1 MALQRRKK
9 KYGVEEVLVHVRG
22 NTNVRNKKL
31 LYEEFDG
38 DQVKIRSDRLLLF
51 KRKGTKCVGCGI
63 EGAHF
68 IKEKN
73 PSDRHWHFNLYGVTP
88 DGEEVLMTKDH
99 IKPKSKGGKDAL
111 YNYQTMCITC
121 NGEKGDTMP
130 KKVPSKKLTKPE
142 LEKEVARL
150 KSILGGKDG
159 TVSKLTK
166 ETRDQSQE
174 LAKKRREL
182 ANVRAENKILQTR
195 IRQLIELMAKP
206 IIVDDSSSGG

>member
-1 MALQRRKK
+1 MALQRKQK
-9 KYGVEEVLVHVRG
+9 KYAVEEVLVHVRG

-31 LYEEFDG
+31 LYEDFDG
-38 DQVKIRSDRLLLF
+38 DQVKVRSDRLLLF
-51 KRKGTKCVGCGI
+51 KRKGVVCVACGL
-63 EGAHF
+63 EGKYF
-68 IKEKN
+68 VKEKN
-73 PSDRHWHFNLYGVTP
+73 PADKHWHFNLYGVTP
-88 DGEEVLMTKDH
+88 EGEEVLMTKDH

-121 NGEKGDTMP
+121 NGDKGDTMP
-130 KKVPSKKLTKPE
+130 KKVPRKKMTKPE

-166 ETRDQSQE
+166 DNRDKDQE
-174 LAKKRREL
+174 LTRKRREFAHL
-182 ANVRAENKILQTR
+182 KAENKILQAR

-206 IIVDDSSSGG
+206 IIVDDTSSGG